1 MGIGSPAVHW
11 LWLAKPAELAYLV
24 AVPPSNVQPALRS
37 EHAAAFVTTHW
48 SVVLAAVTQGSS
60 PLATGALEKL
70 CRTYWYPLYAY
81 LRRRGQSPE
90 DAEDLVQS
98 FFHSLLA
105 GNSLAGVA
113 PEKGRFRTFLLAGIN
128 NFLANHW
135 RRSSTLKRGGS
146 LSFVPLEGT
155 APEALDQVEPATDV
169 TPERLYERRCAV
181 ALLEQALQRL
191 REEALA
197 AGKGELFEQLKPFIT
212 DKTDSGGYPT
222 VAARLGMSEVAV
234 RVAVHRLRQRYGEVL
249 RSELAQQV
257 ASPAEVAEELRYL
270 LSLFG

>member
-1 MGIGSPAVHW
+1 
-11 LWLAKPAELAYLV
+11 
-24 AVPPSNVQPALRS
+24 VQPALRS
-37 EHAAAFVTTHW
+37 EQAAAFATTHW
-48 SVVLAAVTQGSS
+48 SVVLAAASRGSS
-60 PLATGALEKL
+60 PAATGALEQL
-70 CRTYWYPLYAY
+70 CGAYWYPLYAY

-98 FFHSLLA
+98 FFQSLLA
-105 GNSLAGVA
+105 GNSLAGVV
-113 PEKGRFRTFLLAGIN
+113 PEKGRFRTFLLAGVN
-128 NFLANHW
+128 NFLANQW
-135 RRSSTLKRGGS
+135 RRSSTLKRGGN

-155 APEALDQVEPATDV
+155 APEAMYQAEPATDV

-197 AGKGELFEQLKPFIT
+197 AGKGDLFEQLKPFIT
-212 DKTDSGGYPT
+212 DKTDSGDYPT
-222 VAARLGMSEVAV
+222 VANRLGMSEVAV

-249 RSELAQQV
+249 RSGLAQQV
-257 ASPAEVAEELRYL
+257 TSPAEVAEELRYM